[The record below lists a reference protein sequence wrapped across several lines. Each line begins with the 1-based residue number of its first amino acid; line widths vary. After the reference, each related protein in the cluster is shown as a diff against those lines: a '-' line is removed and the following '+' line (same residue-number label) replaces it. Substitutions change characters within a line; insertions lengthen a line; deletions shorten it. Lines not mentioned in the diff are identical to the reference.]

1 MYRMNHIFDL
11 PRVYSK
17 SIVWDALRIA
27 VSSRE
32 EDGSV
37 IFGGRRYE
45 IGHPSS
51 DWQFSTDKQATS
63 YEPEVLGLVGGTE
76 VSCLPDKGA
85 GCNFMS
91 LQHAERHGIP
101 VIPPDPDSKITRLG
115 NGKEVEIAGHATLPF
130 SFKGEAESHQL
141 KFVVLPRCIKDVIL
155 GSPFLRLTKLFE
167 HHAHRIVRKI
177 RTFPGA
183 RACYTAS
190 QERVVGILDG
200 ELVHA
205 LPDTGSDVM
214 LISETYARRRGLSID
229 QSTHYCF
236 PLTFADGSQS
246 WTSGIAKDVPWE
258 YGTDGGMSTLCDF
271 YVLPD
276 LQCDVLLSYDFLH
289 LTDAFSL
296 HERWMSPLDEPEDSE
311 NRAHSEWLLST
322 ITRNS
327 APSSDLGSYFKR
339 LRRKLHSGGGGGGG
353 GEAGGG
359 KHPDP
364 AVIGPCPSDPA
375 ATANAW
381 DREHRRLLRN
391 LQTIDEQM
399 KKLPPGQQD
408 DARIALEAADAAF
421 KKHMQSQPGAA
432 TPAGGNNSS
441 ASSSTATI
449 SQTGS

>member
-1 MYRMNHIFDL
+1 LTWHQDFPELIDL
-11 PRVYSK
+11 LLP
-17 SIVWDALRIA
+17 
-27 VSSRE
+27 
-32 EDGSV
+32 DGQV
-37 IFGGRRYE
+37 
-45 IGHPSS
+45 
-51 DWQFSTDKQATS
+51 T
-63 YEPEVLGLVGGTE
+63 YEPEVVGLIGGTE

-85 GCNFMS
+85 ACNFMS
-91 LQHAERHGIP
+91 LQHAKRHGIP
-101 VIPPDPDSKITRLG
+101 VTPSQPDNKITRLG
-115 NGKEVEIAGHATLPF
+115 NGKVVKIAGHATLPF
-130 SFKGEAESHQL
+130 SYKGEAESYQL
-141 KFVVLPRCIKDVIL
+141 EFVVLPRCIKDVIL

-167 HHAHRIVRKI
+167 HHAHRIVRKL
-177 RTFPGA
+177 RTISGA

-190 QERVVGILDG
+190 QERVVGMLDG

-214 LISETYARRRGLSID
+214 LVSETYAKRRGLHVHRD
-229 QSTHYCF
+229 THYCF

-246 WTSGIAKDVPWE
+246 WTSGIAKDVSWQ
-258 YGTDGGMSTLCDF
+258 YGTDGGESTLCDF
-271 YVLPD
+271 YVLKD

-289 LTDAFSL
+289 RTDAFSL
-296 HERWMSPLDEPEDSE
+296 HEQWMDLLEDPTDF
-311 NRAHSEWLLST
+311 NDKAHSEWLLST

-327 APSSDLGSYFKR
+327 ASTDPDSRLKR
-339 LRRKLHSGGGGGGG
+339 LGRKVLRSGGGRQVNP
-353 GEAGGG
+353 AVISCQ
-359 KHPDP
+359 PDP
-364 AVIGPCPSDPA
+364 AH
-375 ATANAW
+375 AW

-441 ASSSTATI
+441 ASSRTAAI